1 MAAAGAMPASGSRI
15 QAGQWNDLRDRACA
29 SLKENTM
36 MSHEMI
42 ARYGTLVVFLN
53 VLGSSLGLPLPAIPT
68 LITVGA
74 GIALATHVASSTLLQ
89 CATIL
94 GAAVIGGVLGD
105 LVWFQG
111 GKRYGKRTLHTVCT
125 LSQSR
130 KACVRTTERFFGRW
144 GVRVL
149 VVARFVPGL
158 SLVAVPLCGAMAVR
172 LRAFVLHDCVGI
184 ALWASIGLAIGTLFA
199 SQIDAIFALVARL
212 GSRAFIV
219 IGIAPVLYFLYRH
232 GRRHMLANA
241 LGKARISAGEL
252 HALLAHNPRPVVIDI
267 RSTERRMLD
276 PFVIPGAVIADER
289 KPLQI
294 KERYGTNRT
303 LVVYCACPHEVSAVS
318 VARQLRLSGV
328 KLALP
333 LGGGIDAWRAAGFD
347 VEPMIAMNDAVIGK
361 EDRQSFMH

>member
-1 MAAAGAMPASGSRI
+1 MI
-15 QAGQWNDLRDRACA
+15 
-29 SLKENTM
+29 
-36 MSHEMI
+36 SHELI

-74 GIALATHVASSTLLQ
+74 GIALVTHVAS
-89 CATIL
+89 ATVLHFAAIL
-94 GAAVIGGVLGD
+94 GAAVMGGVLGD

-111 GKRYGKRTLHTVCT
+111 GKRYGKRTLHTVCK

-130 KACVRTTERFFGRW
+130 ETCVRTTERFFGRW

-172 LRAFVLHDCVGI
+172 LRSFVLHDCAGV
-184 ALWASIGLAIGTLFA
+184 ALWASIGLAIGAIFA
-199 SQIDAIFALVARL
+199 SQIDVIFSVVARL
-212 GSRAFIV
+212 GWHALIV
-219 IGIAPVLYFLYRH
+219 VGIAPLLYVAYRYC
-232 GRRHMLANA
+232 RRLTLTHA
-241 LGKARISAGEL
+241 LEKARISAGEL
-252 HALLAHNPRPVVIDI
+252 HALLANNPRPVVIDV
-267 RSTERRMLD
+267 RSTERRMRD

-289 KPLQI
+289 KPAQI
-294 KERYGTNRT
+294 MERYGANRT
-303 LVVYCACPHEVSAVS
+303 LVVYCACPNEVSAAS

-333 LGGGIDAWRAAGFD
+333 LTGGIDAWRVEGFD
-347 VEPMIAMNDAVIGK
+347 VEPIMAMNDAAISGA
-361 EDRQSFMH
+361 ERQLFTY

>member
-1 MAAAGAMPASGSRI
+1 
-15 QAGQWNDLRDRACA
+15 
-29 SLKENTM
+29 M

-74 GIALATHVASSTLLQ
+74 GIALVTHVASSTFLHFS
-89 CATIL
+89 TIL
-94 GAAVIGGVLGD
+94 GAAMIGGLLGD

-111 GKRYGKRTLHTVCT
+111 GKRYGKRTLHTVCK

-130 KACVRTTERFFGRW
+130 EACVRTTEQFFGRW

-172 LRAFVLHDCVGI
+172 LRSFILYDCAGI

-199 SQIDAIFALVARL
+199 SQIDVIFALVARL
-212 GSRAFIV
+212 GWRALIV
-219 IGIAPVLYFLYRH
+219 IGIAPALYVLYRYC
-232 GRRHMLANA
+232 RRQMLANA
-241 LGKARISAGEL
+241 LAKARISAGEL
-252 HALLAHNPRPVVIDI
+252 HALLANNPRPVVIDI

-289 KPLQI
+289 KPRQI
-294 KERYGTNRT
+294 MERYGTNRT
-303 LVVYCACPHEVSAVS
+303 LVIYCACPHEVSAVS
-318 VARQLRLSGV
+318 MARQLRLSGV

-333 LGGGIDAWRAAGFD
+333 LAGGIDAWRVAGFD
-347 VEPMIAMNDAVIGK
+347 IEPMIAINDAAIVGEERK
-361 EDRQSFMH
+361 LFTH